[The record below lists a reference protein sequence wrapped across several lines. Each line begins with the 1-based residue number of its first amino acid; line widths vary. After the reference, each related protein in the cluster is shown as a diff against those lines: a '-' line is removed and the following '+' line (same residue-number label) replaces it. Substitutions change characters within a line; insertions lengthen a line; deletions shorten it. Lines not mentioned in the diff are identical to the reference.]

1 VPPGLV
7 EALVLAA
14 AVVPV
19 TALLEVAALAA
30 LAAVDVPAAS
40 SCCNRLLNRAA
51 SWLLL
56 ALELL
61 PV

>member
-1 VPPGLV
+1 V
-7 EALVLAA
+7 VLAA

-19 TALLEVAALAA
+19 TALLDVAALAA
-30 LAAVDVPAAS
+30 ADVLPAS